1 MLFYKVLYRF
11 SISESKCMY
20 KIVEITMWWETQVIS
35 QIMPACLKIFSQINI
50 LNLL

>member
-1 MLFYKVLYRF
+1 MLFYKVSYRF
-11 SISESKCMY
+11 SISESKCLY
-20 KIVEITMWWETQVIS
+20 KIVEITMCWEALVIS